1 MDIEELQVKI
11 SASTSGFGEAIAKVK
26 AQLKSVDEAADKL
39 NQKLTGKGN
48 ANNAGEIVPK
58 VDTAALEKQLD
69 TLTSKV
75 DSKANE
81 MVDKIESKTQS
92 LMQKITAETDKL
104 MSSIIKGI
112 SAIKIPYIGPTDETP
127 KIPNTGGTSSPR
139 APPKVRTIDVE
150 ALKSQIANLE
160 ATLDNINARIDRQ
173 KVKLVAL
180 REAYSNAFNPN
191 VKNKIQE
198 QILKTEA
205 SINKMIGQ
213 SDKLGFK
220 LADLDEKLASVGTG
234 AKKAS
239 GGLNSVSNKAKETGN
254 NISKATQKTNGLF
267 GMFKNLGN
275 SSKTATKSMHGMNY
289 GLSGIMRQMMTWMI
303 ILPMIVKGL
312 SAMCEGLLNNLK
324 TNEQFNTSLNQ
335 IKTNLMVAFTPIY
348 QAILPAINSL
358 MSALA
363 TATAYIASFISALF
377 GKTYQQ
383 SYKAT
388 QQLIDAKKEMGAY
401 GDSAKKASKE
411 MKGLAAFDEINSLN
425 KSGSNGDDSK
435 VPILTQPSLDMSQ
448 VDSKTKGWADEFKR
462 IMGEIF
468 EPFKE
473 AWQREG
479 QNTID
484 SMHKA
489 LTGIWD
495 LVKAIGSSF
504 LTVWTNG
511 TGTQILTTT
520 LQILQNIFN
529 LIGKIGESFTNAWK
543 KDDTGTKIIQ
553 NLADGFQNILDVIKG
568 IGDALNEV
576 WDEKGDQIAESV
588 TKVVLA
594 LSDNFKHLT
603 EIIKDVWDSEGAEAF
618 RKILYLIS
626 DLIISIADSYSK
638 RISPIINDLLDGFKP
653 VLEQLIGLIGDIAK
667 DFDDLV
673 NYLHGDGHFFV
684 DFWQQITVNPVV
696 EKFKLA
702 FDAISEII
710 RIARDILK
718 GLTDFIAGTF
728 TGDWSLAW
736 QGIKEIGEGIWQGIQ
751 DSFGVAMDFLKTK
764 LHLTWLE
771 SSTDTETIWSS
782 IKEGL
787 ETKWNNLTTSASQK
801 WDSIKQSISDACTST
816 QETTALKWSN
826 IKDYIVTKWGE
837 IGTEA
842 STNWENI
849 KITVC
854 SKLDELKTKNSE
866 TWENIKT
873 EFNNI
878 VTFVKTNFST
888 GWSNAWNDISDIF
901 SKVFNGLVGIAK
913 KPINEVIKMVNKL
926 IEGINSFSINIP
938 DSKLFGDFA
947 GESVGFHIPTIPK
960 LARGGIVDSATTF
973 IAGEHG
979 KEAVMP
985 LENNTGWITQLAAQI
1000 ASFIGT
1006 NSNSVNTEQQ
1016 GGDIIFMI
1024 DGSVIGKVAIKQLRK
1039 MQRQGNIT
1047 VIPT

>member
-11 SASTSGFGEAIAKVK
+11 GASTSGFGEVITKVK
-26 AQLKSVDEAADKL
+26 SQLKSVDEAVEKL
-39 NQKLTGKGN
+39 NQKLTGKRN
-48 ANNAGEIVPK
+48 SNNASDITPK
-58 VDTAALEKQLD
+58 VDTATLEKQLD
-69 TLTSKV
+69 NLTSKI
-75 DSKANE
+75 DSKTNE
-81 MVDKIESKTQS
+81 MVDKIESKTQG
-92 LMQKITAETDKL
+92 LLQKITAEADKL
-104 MSSIIKGI
+104 MNSIIKGV
-112 SAIKIPYIGPTDETP
+112 SSIKIPSMGSTNETT
-127 KIPNTGGTSSPR
+127 KTQNIRSTSSPR
-139 APPKVRTIDVE
+139 GPPKVAIIDVE

-160 ATLDNINARIDRQ
+160 STLNNINARIDQQ
-173 KVKLVAL
+173 KAKLAEL
-180 REAYSNAFNPN
+180 REAYANAFNPN

-205 SINKMIGQ
+205 AINKMIGQ

-234 AKKAS
+234 AKKIS

-254 NISKATQKTNGLF
+254 SISKATQKTNGLF

-289 GLSGIMRQMMTWMI
+289 GLSGIMRQMFTWMI

-401 GDSAKKASKE
+401 GDSAKKAAE
-411 MKGLAAFDEINSLN
+411 EIKGLAAFDEINALN
-425 KSGSNGDDSK
+425 KSGSNGEDSK
-435 VPILTQPSLDMSQ
+435 VPTLTQPSLDMSQ

-462 IMGEIF
+462 IMAEIF
-468 EPFKE
+468 QPFKE

-479 QNTID
+479 QSTID
-484 SMHKA
+484 SMNKA

-495 LVKAIGSSF
+495 LVKAIGTSF

-511 TGTQILTTT
+511 TGTQILTTM

-529 LIGKIGESFTNAWK
+529 LVGKIGESFTNAWK
-543 KDDTGTKIIQ
+543 KDDKGTKIIQ
-553 NLADGFQNILDVIKG
+553 NLADGFQNILDIIKG
-568 IGDALNEV
+568 IGDILNDV

-588 TKVVLA
+588 TKAVLA

-603 EIIKDVWDSEGAEAF
+603 EILKDVWDSEGARTFKKLLE
-618 RKILYLIS
+618 LIG
-626 DLIISIADSYSK
+626 DLVKLIADIYSTY
-638 RISPIINDLLDGFKP
+638 ISPILNELADAFKP
-653 VLEQLIGLIGDIAK
+653 VLEQLTGLLGDI
-667 DFDDLV
+667 FDDVDRLV
-673 NYLHGDGHFFV
+673 KYLNGDGHFII
-684 DFWQQITVNPVV
+684 DFWKQIIVDPVIQA
-696 EKFKLA
+696 FKMAFNALA
-702 FDAISEII
+702 EVIK
-710 RIARDILK
+710 IARNILK
-718 GLTDFIAGTF
+718 GLTDFIAGVF
-728 TGDWSLAW
+728 TGNWSLAW
-736 QGIKEIGEGIWQGIQ
+736 QGIKEIVEGIWQGIQ
-751 DSFGVAMDFLKTK
+751 DSFGVTMEFLKTK
-764 LHLTWLE
+764 LHLTWLD
-771 SSTDTETIWSS
+771 SATDTETNWSS

-787 ETKWNNLTTSASQK
+787 ESKWNNLMTSASEK
-801 WDSIKQSISDACTST
+801 WDSIKNSISDSCAST
-816 QETTALKWSN
+816 QETTALKWSD
-826 IKDYIVTKWGE
+826 IKDYIVTKWIE

-842 STNWENI
+842 STKWEGI
-849 KITVC
+849 KIIIA
-854 SKLDELKTKNSE
+854 SKLDDLKIKFSE
-866 TWENIKT
+866 TWESVKNDFNGITNWIKT
-873 EFNNI
+873 
-878 VTFVKTNFST
+878 TFSS
-888 GWSNAWNDISDIF
+888 GWGNAWNGVSDIF
-901 SKVFNGLVGIAK
+901 SKVFNGLVDIAK

-926 IEGINSFSINIP
+926 IDGINSFSIDIP

-979 KEAVMP
+979 EEAVMP
-985 LENNTGWITQLAAQI
+985 LENNTGWITELADKVVSRIPQ
-1000 ASFIGT
+1000 SNNST
-1006 NSNSVNTEQQ
+1006 NSNES
-1016 GGDIIFMI
+1016 GDIIFMI